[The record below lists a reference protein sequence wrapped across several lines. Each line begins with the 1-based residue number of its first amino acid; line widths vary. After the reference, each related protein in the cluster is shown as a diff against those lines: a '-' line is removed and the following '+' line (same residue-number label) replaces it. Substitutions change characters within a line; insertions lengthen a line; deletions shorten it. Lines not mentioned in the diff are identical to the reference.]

1 MSPTAVLR
9 GEQAVS
15 RRGAVGTQCWLL
27 RGEALTGAGLDWGYC
42 ACAGMVSSEAGLGGP
57 RVFQTL
63 WVGAEQVG
71 SGEACLSTKSRM
83 GRYVVCGLSVDF
95 FTDRRET
102 DDCHLPP
109 ECMDV
114 RAGLQGKLSTKEL
127 MLLNCGVGEDS

>member
-1 MSPTAVLR
+1 MCWNGVIR
-9 GEQAVS
+9 GRA
-15 RRGAVGTQCWLL
+15 
-27 RGEALTGAGLDWGYC
+27 
-42 ACAGMVSSEAGLGGP
+42 GGP
-57 RVFQTL
+57 RVLQTL

-71 SGEACLSTKSRM
+71 GGVKWRGMLVHQEQN
-83 GRYVVCGLSVDF
+83 GQIVVCGLSVDF